1 MAKYVIDEEILQRL
15 ANAIREV
22 SGTDRSYTPEEMVD
36 AVSTILENGVY
47 ILVDENGNEVPAVF
61 VDNEQVFTATAN
73 DIRIGTT
80 AVTEKGVTEGT
91 REIPTYYVAEGY
103 RLILAGRPF
112 LITANE
118 WEYTKLQAIICP
130 FNTTLAN
137 SVSAEKVAI
146 DNSVYNVLSTE
157 SISAVVKDTINKRVD
172 LGLSNDTSNR
182 YLVRYFMYKEVY

>member
-80 AVTEKGVTEGT
+80 AVTEKGVTEGMK
-91 REIPTYYVAEGY
+91 EIPPYHTYEGT
-103 RLILAGRPF
+103 RGIAKGREF
-112 LITANE
+112 TITHNNYD
-118 WEYTKLQAIICP
+118 YTKFQAIICT
-130 FNTTLAN
+130 FNTNTSN
-137 SVSAEKVAI
+137 STAAIKVSI
-146 DNSVYNVLSTE
+146 NDNVYDVNSHDPLSVVTQDDE
-157 SISAVVKDTINKRVD
+157 NKRID
-172 LGLSNDTSNR
+172 FGITNDTGKNCFIR
-182 YLVRYFMYKEVY
+182 YIMYKEIY